1 MMVEQQRAKIEELE
15 LGQSAQNVRAMK
27 EEVDMLRAIIEAQEE
42 ALNDQKGIIGN
53 QSTLIDDLSAAM
65 NAQRSSTPPAVLE
78 DVEEIDSPSG
88 AGDQCMLTGSS
99 MSTGV
104 PAHNL
109 TGSSSTSSGVPAHH
123 QAASGGPRVRGPPP
137 LGGGSGGMGRD
148 RPSGERPSGD
158 RPSASNTGADPPA
171 QQRRRPREGAAPP
184 SAPGARGPGP
194 GTQMPGGSQSNQGG
208 PDARSRH
215 REQLLAQ
222 KLLNRVGTTSPA
234 SAEHPQMRAP
244 RPNPEMARGATTRAR
259 SLTDRGSSG
268 GSVHSARGPSPNR
281 SPEKEQGYTPSAS
294 MGGTPSRKL
303 GGPHG
308 PLPPALPLLR
318 QEA

>member
-15 LGQSAQNVRAMK
+15 SGQAAQNVRALK
-27 EEVDMLRAIIEAQEE
+27 EEVDMLRAIVEAQEE
-42 ALNDQKGIIGN
+42 ALNDQKGIISN
-53 QSTLIDDLSAAM
+53 QSALIDDLSAAM
-65 NAQRSSTPPAVLE
+65 NGQERSTPPAVLE
-78 DVEEIDSPSG
+78 DVEEVDSPSG
-88 AGDQCMLTGSS
+88 AGDQCMLTGSSMQS

-123 QAASGGPRVRGPPP
+123 QAASGGPRVRGPP
-137 LGGGSGGMGRD
+137 GGGSAGIGRD
-148 RPSGERPSGD
+148 RPS
-158 RPSASNTGADPPA
+158 ADPPA

-184 SAPGARGPGP
+184 AAPGGRGPGP
-194 GTQMPGGSQSNQGG
+194 GMQMAGGNPKPQGG
-208 PDARSRH
+208 PDERSRH

-222 KLLNRVGTTSPA
+222 KMLNRVGTTSPA

-244 RPNPEMARGATTRAR
+244 RPNPELAKGAGARAR